1 MTRERED
8 RRRPEPGLIL
18 LMMRMRLRGS
28 GILGRFIWVGVGW
41 DIRVFMDFVYDIY
54 AVYVFE
60 SLFVGEM
67 CPR

>member
-41 DIRVFMDFVYDIY
+41 DIRVFMDFVYDIH

-60 SLFVGEM
+60 SPFVGEM
-67 CPR
+67 CLG

>member
-1 MTRERED
+1 M
-8 RRRPEPGLIL
+8 
-18 LMMRMRLRGS
+18 
-28 GILGRFIWVGVGW
+28 GRFIWVGVGW